1 MKKAAKIL
9 NDLHFKWLK
18 IIGRYT
24 VYMAFAFN
32 LTSLAMIMPNVAHVL
47 NSADIEH
54 PSIENSIKQTSVTDT
69 SSGMVVKKKI
79 KVEIT
84 AFSSTPD
91 QTDDTPFTT
100 ASGKNVKDGIVA
112 ANFLPFGT
120 RIQIP
125 SVYGDKIFIVEDR
138 MNKRY
143 TDRVDVWHPDRE
155 SAKNFGIKTAE
166 IIVL

>member
-1 MKKAAKIL
+1 MKIL
-9 NDLHFKWLK
+9 SDLHFKWLK
-18 IIGRYT
+18 VVGKYT

-32 LTSLAMIMPNVAHVL
+32 LTSLAMVMPNVAKVL
-47 NSADIEH
+47 NSVDIEH
-54 PSIENSIKQTSVTDT
+54 PSIENSIKQTSVADT
-69 SSGMVVKKKI
+69 SSGLAVKKKI
-79 KVEIT
+79 QVEIT

-125 SVYGDKIFIVEDR
+125 SIYGDKIFVVEDR
-138 MNKRY
+138 MNRRY
-143 TDRVDVWHPDRE
+143 TDRVDVWQPDRE